1 MERLKSL
8 KSIHH
13 ISFIAILEPFSN
25 SSQIHQFRNHLN
37 MDNALSNPNGK
48 IWLFWNKEVDCKIL
62 ENGEQVIT
70 CELNHVMNPNQFSVS
85 FVYAKCKDHLRRPL
99 WDSMLQQ
106 SNTSLPWCSLGDFN
120 VITEPEEKL
129 GGITYNMRKSLEF
142 ISIIEACGLQDLG
155 YTGQKY
161 TWSNQRGIYSRIW
174 KRLDRGM
181 VNDKW
186 LEVMPQTT
194 ITHLPTVGSDHCPLL
209 LEFTEHYQHHIKYFK
224 FLNCWTDHP
233 SFMETVNNC
242 WNRNIEG
249 NPMWCFH
256 QKMKRLSTTLSRW
269 SRLQFGDIY
278 AKVKEYEDKV
288 RQAEEDLILD
298 NSEECRTN
306 LHSINAEYIRYLK
319 LEDSMLKQKT
329 QLQWFKE
336 GDKNS
341 KYFHAIIRGR
351 RRKLF
356 IHRIQNDEG
365 NWLQGDD
372 DIARAAC
379 DHFQNIFTGEDTH
392 IQEDALQCIPKLVT
406 DDQNRD
412 LQALPNLEELRT
424 VVFSMN
430 PNSAAGPD
438 GMNGK
443 FFQECWEIIKEDLF
457 RVVLSFFN
465 GQTLP
470 KYYTH
475 TCLVLLPKVSHPN
488 KLSEFRPISLS
499 NFTNKI
505 ISKLLCLRLAPT
517 LPTLISPN
525 QSGFVKNRS
534 ISENIMLAQ
543 EIIHQIKKP
552 NVGGNV
558 VIKLDMAKAYDRVS
572 WSYICLILRRMG
584 FGERF
589 IDMVWRIMSHN
600 WYSII
605 INGSRHG
612 FFHSTRGLKQGDP
625 LSPSLFI
632 LGAEVLSRL
641 LNNLH
646 QHPHYHG
653 FFMAKRGPQI
663 NHLSFADDIII
674 FSSGRSQ
681 TLQLI
686 MDTLHTYESTSGQL
700 INRDKSHF
708 MIPSN
713 AFNSTV
719 RRIKQVTG
727 FRQKNSPITYLGC
740 PLYIGRQKLI
750 YYSDL
755 IAKVVARI
763 TGWQAK
769 ILNYGGR
776 ATLVKHVIQALPIH
790 LLSAS
795 SPPNLSYP
803 HDEGG
808 IGVRQISDVAKSF
821 QYKQWWTFR
830 TKTSLWGDFIKAK
843 YCQRSNPITKKW
855 DTGQSLIWKQLM
867 KNKHKVEPHIQ
878 WQIQS
883 GSCLF
888 WWDNWLGVGPLAQ
901 FNTNSCRL
909 NNTTVSAF
917 MNNGQWNTDLLIQQ
931 APPQLVSTILDIHI
945 NYQPLQQDQPCW
957 TLNNNGE
964 FSCSSAWNILR
975 DKRPKTRINSN
986 TWHQFI
992 PFKCSFLVWRALRG
1006 KLPTNEKITSFGHS
1020 PSQCHCCYR
1029 PGLDTIDHIF
1039 VAGAFAKSTWSMFAD
1054 SVGISKEYT
1063 PLRNLLMRW
1072 WTTKCRNEAHR
1083 LLLQALPIFICWN
1096 LWKNRCASKYGGKQS
1111 NLARVKFSVLKDTYL
1126 LLHSAFPYINWP
1138 NNWRDLVILVE
1149 QCYHDIKVFPVC
1161 WSKPT
1166 DHLVKLNTDGSA
1178 LTNPGNIGGGGIL
1191 RNASC
1196 DLMFAYAI
1204 PLGSGTNNQAE
1215 VILEVD
1221 SQLLLKWLQQEAK
1234 PPWSIKEL
1242 LDKLNNIIHQ
1252 FQEFSCNHTFRE
1264 ANSTAD
1270 SLSKYSHKCSAPE
1283 LYFNKQDLPK
1293 EARAL
1298 MELDMLGMVRNRAF
1312 LFSVPISVICAGT
1325 YKPTTHHSTS
1335 GETNLG
1341 ASGCSSSRMQQTTNG
1356 SLTNPT
1362 EATILWKAV
1371 RGGNTTGSCIRS
1383 PLYCNFSLHLT
1394 FLSNNILQ
1402 QQAAT
1407 FREHIQ
1413 YNLQNYLPLCFS
1425 VCAIT
1430 TGKPPSNL
1438 NQITREDPLFWEA
1451 CSNTK
1456 LELHI
1461 NLQQCLHSIHA
1472 LSNSSIFAAALCAN
1486 PVLLA
1491 FVCCVAAGTSTT
1503 GELFHQKLEISNRT
1517 PQKQSHYFHKEHGY
1531 SSLQISLAMRFG
1543 GFVLYRYPSC
1553 SSFIEPALI
1562 PKISHP
1568 QLHQCSWQTPFR
1580 NATKAAATWGYYEA
1594 EQSDCQ
1600 PHSPLSTHLSNKST
1614 NMHQTRNK
1622 YKFVGVVFLCR
1633 YSKKVNH
1640 LKTKTNKQ
1648 PNYNGSNKEL
1658 HKNMHQPFLF
1668 PQLFAPML
1676 IDNAGSLMHTGYN
1689 FKVEN
1694 SWHHKDTAA
1703 IIINHHLYLPYAA
1716 QQQNTVS
1723 TTEPNLQ
1730 QQSCY
1735 HCNYRGSKGLGTR
1748 LQQPCLFASLANS
1761 GYQFSPQQLQGLWIL

>member
-1 MERLKSL
+1 MSSILSWNVRGINTQGVMERLQSL
-8 KSIHH
+8 KSIHQ
-13 ISFIAILEPFSN
+13 ISLFAILEPFSD
-25 SSQIHQFRNHLN
+25 SSQIHQFRNQLN
-37 MDNALSNPNGK
+37 MDNAISNPNGK
-48 IWLFWNKEVDCKIL
+48 IWLFWNKNVDCRIL

-70 CELNHVMNPNQFSVS
+70 CEICHVMNPNQFRVS
-85 FVYAKCKDHLRRPL
+85 FVYAKWKDHLRRPL
-99 WDSMLQQ
+99 WDSMLQH
-106 SNTSLPWCSLGDFN
+106 SNTTLPWCTLGDFN

-129 GGITYNMRKSLEF
+129 GGVTYNMRKSLEF
-142 ISIIEACGLQDLG
+142 ISIIQACGLQDLG
-155 YTGQKY
+155 FFGQKY
-161 TWSNQRGIYSRIW
+161 TWSKQRGIFFRIW

-209 LEFTEHYQHHIKYFK
+209 LEFTEHHQHHIKYFK
-224 FLNCWTDHP
+224 FMNCWTDHH
-233 SFMETVNNC
+233 SFMDTVSNC

-256 QKMKRLSTTLSRW
+256 QKMKRLSNTLSRS
-269 SRLQFGDIY
+269 SRMQFGDIY
-278 AKVKEYEDKV
+278 AKAKEYEAKV
-288 RQAEEDLILD
+288 RQAEEDLILL
-298 NSEECRTN
+298 NSEECRAN
-306 LHSINAEYIRYLK
+306 LHAINAEYIRYLK
-319 LEDSMLKQKT
+319 LEDSILKQKT

-392 IQEDALQCIPKLVT
+392 IQEDALQCIPKLIT

-412 LQALPNLEELRT
+412 LQALPTLEELRT

-470 KYYTH
+470 NYYTH
-475 TCLVLLPKVSHPN
+475 TCLVLLPKVSHPT

-517 LPTLISPN
+517 LPTFISPN

-572 WSYICLILRRMG
+572 WSYICLVLRKMG
-584 FGERF
+584 FGEGF

-605 INGSRHG
+605 INSSRHG

-632 LGAEVLSRL
+632 LGADVLSRL

-646 QHPHYHG
+646 HHHPNYQG

-663 NHLSFADDIII
+663 NHLSFADDVII
-674 FSSGRSQ
+674 FSSGRAQ

-686 MDTLHTYESTSGQL
+686 METLHTYESTSGQL
-700 INRDKSHF
+700 INRDKSQF
-708 MIPSN
+708 MVPSN

-719 RRIKQVTG
+719 RRIKKVTG
-727 FRQKNSPITYLGC
+727 FRQKDSPITYLGC

-755 IAKVVARI
+755 IAKVVNRI

-776 ATLVKHVIQALPIH
+776 VTLGWKNDKRKYHW
-790 LLSAS
+790 S
-795 SPPNLSYP
+795 SWKNLSYP
-803 HDEGG
+803 YDEGG

-830 TKTSLWGDFIKAK
+830 TKNSLWGDFTKAK

-855 DTGQSLIWKQLM
+855 HTGQSLIWKHLM

-901 FNTNSCRL
+901 FNNNSCRL

-917 MNNGQWNTDLLIQQ
+917 MDNGQWNTDLLIQQ
-931 APPQLVSTILDIHI
+931 APPQMVSNILATHI
-945 NYQPLQQDQPCW
+945 NYQPVQKDQPCW

-964 FSCSSAWNILR
+964 FSCSSAWNIIR

-992 PFKCSFLVWRALRG
+992 PFKCSFLVWRALKG

-1020 PSQCHCCYR
+1020 PSQCFCCYR
-1029 PGLDTIDHIF
+1029 PGQDTIDHIF
-1039 VAGAFAKSTWSMFAD
+1039 VAGAFSRSTWSMFAD

-1072 WTTKCRNEAHR
+1072 WTSKCRNEAHK
-1083 LLLQALPIFICWN
+1083 LMIQALPIFICWN
-1096 LWKNRCASKYGGKQS
+1096 LWKNRCASKYGGKHS
-1111 NLARVKFSVLKDTYL
+1111 NLARVKFSVFKDTSH

-1138 NNWRDLVILVE
+1138 NNWRDLVLLVE
-1149 QCYHDIKVFPVC
+1149 KCYHDIKIIPVC
-1161 WSKPT
+1161 WSKPP
-1166 DHLVKLNTDGSA
+1166 DHLLKLNTDGSA
-1178 LTNPGNIGGGGIL
+1178 LNTPGYIGGGGIL
-1191 RNASC
+1191 RNASSE
-1196 DLMFAYAI
+1196 LMFAYAI
-1204 PLGSGTNNQAE
+1204 PLGTGTNNQAE
-1215 VILEVD
+1215 IKSAIFGLSWCLHLGYMQVILEVD
-1221 SQLLLKWLQQEAK
+1221 SQLLLKWLQHEAK
-1234 PPWSIKEL
+1234 PPWSIKEM
-1242 LDKLNNIIHQ
+1242 LDKLNTIILN
-1252 FQEFSCNHTFRE
+1252 FQEFSCNHVFRE

-1270 SLSKYSHKCSAPE
+1270 ILSKHSHKCTAPE
-1283 LYFNKQDLPK
+1283 LYFNKHDLPK
-1293 EARAL
+1293 EARAH
-1298 MELDMLGMVRNRAF
+1298 MELELLGNYKIAPPHPS
-1312 LFSVPISVICAGT
+1312 LGGTPLSVPWCSRSRMHQV
-1325 YKPTTHHSTS
+1325 TTGSLPNPIDVS
-1335 GETNLG
+1335 PLWIY
-1341 ASGCSSSRMQQTTNG
+1341 AKGCSN
-1356 SLTNPT
+1356 
-1362 EATILWKAV
+1362 
-1371 RGGNTTGSCIRS
+1371 TGSCIGK
-1383 PLYCNFSLHLT
+1383 PFYCKFSLPLT
-1394 FLSNNILQ
+1394 FLNNNTLQYHKELILITTKGPLLEVACNNMHLNLLYYESSRYLNKRETTTWHARTSPNSQPLTQANTLPATSVTKLQ
-1402 QQAAT
+1402 Q
-1407 FREHIQ
+1407 
-1413 YNLQNYLPLCFS
+1413 
-1425 VCAIT
+1425 
-1430 TGKPPSNL
+1430 
-1438 NQITREDPLFWEA
+1438 
-1451 CSNTK
+1451 
-1456 LELHI
+1456 
-1461 NLQQCLHSIHA
+1461 
-1472 LSNSSIFAAALCAN
+1472 
-1486 PVLLA
+1486 
-1491 FVCCVAAGTSTT
+1491 
-1503 GELFHQKLEISNRT
+1503 
-1517 PQKQSHYFHKEHGY
+1517 
-1531 SSLQISLAMRFG
+1531 
-1543 GFVLYRYPSC
+1543 
-1553 SSFIEPALI
+1553 
-1562 PKISHP
+1562 
-1568 QLHQCSWQTPFR
+1568 
-1580 NATKAAATWGYYEA
+1580 
-1594 EQSDCQ
+1594 
-1600 PHSPLSTHLSNKST
+1600 
-1614 NMHQTRNK
+1614 
-1622 YKFVGVVFLCR
+1622 
-1633 YSKKVNH
+1633 
-1640 LKTKTNKQ
+1640 
-1648 PNYNGSNKEL
+1648 
-1658 HKNMHQPFLF
+1658 
-1668 PQLFAPML
+1668 
-1676 IDNAGSLMHTGYN
+1676 
-1689 FKVEN
+1689 VEN
-1694 SWHHKDTAA
+1694 AWLLREPAA
-1703 IIINHHLYLPYAA
+1703 IITHPLYLPYAA
-1716 QQQNTVS
+1716 QQQQYQKRDLLLNLTCNNKQAITAAREAARNWVQDCNNHGLSS
-1723 TTEPNLQ
+1723 TTQHPSIPATTIYLDHHAGVRMQ
-1730 QQSCY
+1730 L
-1735 HCNYRGSKGLGTR
+1735 H
-1748 LQQPCLFASLANS
+1748 LF
-1761 GYQFSPQQLQGLWIL
+1761 

>member
-1 MERLKSL
+1 MSSILSWNVRGINTQGVMERLQSL
-8 KSIHH
+8 KSIHQ
-13 ISFIAILEPFSN
+13 ISLFAILEPFSD
-25 SSQIHQFRNHLN
+25 SSQIHQFRNQLN
-37 MDNALSNPNGK
+37 MDNAISNPNGK
-48 IWLFWNKEVDCKIL
+48 IWLFWNKDVDCRIL

-70 CELNHVMNPNQFSVS
+70 CEIFHVRNPNQFRVS

-99 WDSMLQQ
+99 WDSMLQH
-106 SNTSLPWCSLGDFN
+106 SNTTLPWCTLGDFN

-129 GGITYNMRKSLEF
+129 GGVTYNMRKSLAF
-142 ISIIEACGLQDLG
+142 ISIIQACGLQDLG
-155 YTGQKY
+155 FSGQKY
-161 TWSNQRGIYSRIW
+161 TWSNQRGIFFRIW

-209 LEFTEHYQHHIKYFK
+209 
-224 FLNCWTDHP
+224 
-233 SFMETVNNC
+233 
-242 WNRNIEG
+242 NIEG

-256 QKMKRLSTTLSRW
+256 QKMKRLSNTLSRW
-269 SRLQFGDIY
+269 SRMQFGDIY
-278 AKVKEYEDKV
+278 AKVKEYEAKV
-288 RQAEEDLILD
+288 RQAEEDLILL
-298 NSEECRTN
+298 NSEECRAN
-306 LHSINAEYIRYLK
+306 LYAINAEYIRYLK

-412 LQALPNLEELRT
+412 LQALPTLEELRT

-438 GMNGK
+438 GMN
-443 FFQECWEIIKEDLF
+443 
-457 RVVLSFFN
+457 
-465 GQTLP
+465 
-470 KYYTH
+470 
-475 TCLVLLPKVSHPN
+475 VSHPT

-572 WSYICLILRRMG
+572 WSYICLVLRKMG
-584 FGERF
+584 FGEGF

-612 FFHSTRGLKQGDP
+612 FFHFTRGLKQGDP
-625 LSPSLFI
+625 LSPFLFI

-646 QHPHYHG
+646 HHPNYQG
-653 FFMAKRGPQI
+653 FFMAKRGPKI
-663 NHLSFADDIII
+663 NHLSFADDVII
-674 FSSGRSQ
+674 FSSGRAQ

-686 MDTLHTYESTSGQL
+686 METLHTYESTSGQL
-700 INRDKSHF
+700 INRDKSQF
-708 MIPSN
+708 MVPSN

-719 RRIKQVTG
+719 RRIKKVTG
-727 FRQKNSPITYLGC
+727 FRQKDSPITYLGC

-755 IAKVVARI
+755 IAKVVNRI

-776 ATLVKHVIQALPIH
+776 VTLVKHVIQALPIH

-795 SPPNLSYP
+795 SPPITILKQIQSITANFFWGWKNDKRKYHWSSWKNLSYP
-803 HDEGG
+803 YDEVG

-830 TKTSLWGDFIKAK
+830 TKNSLWGDFTKAK

-855 DTGQSLIWKQLM
+855 HTGQSLIWKHLM

-901 FNTNSCRL
+901 FNNNSCRL

-917 MNNGQWNTDLLIQQ
+917 MDNGQWNPDLLIQQ
-931 APPQLVSTILDIHI
+931 APPQMVSNILATHI

-957 TLNNNGE
+957 KLNNNGE
-964 FSCSSAWNILR
+964 
-975 DKRPKTRINSN
+975 
-986 TWHQFI
+986 
-992 PFKCSFLVWRALRG
+992 
-1006 KLPTNEKITSFGHS
+1006 
-1020 PSQCHCCYR
+1020 
-1029 PGLDTIDHIF
+1029 PGQDTIDHIF
-1039 VAGAFAKSTWSMFAD
+1039 VAGAFARSTWSMFAD
-1054 SVGISKEYT
+1054 SVGISKEYI

-1072 WTTKCRNEAHR
+1072 WTSKCRNEAHK
-1083 LLLQALPIFICWN
+1083 LMIQALPIFICWN
-1096 LWKNRCASKYGGKQS
+1096 LWKNRCASKYGGKHS
-1111 NLARVKFSVLKDTYL
+1111 NLARVKFSIFKDTSH

-1138 NNWRDLVILVE
+1138 NNWRDLVLLVE

-1178 LTNPGNIGGGGIL
+1178 LTNPDNIGGGGIL
-1191 RNASC
+1191 RNASG

-1215 VILEVD
+1215 IKAVIFGLSWCLHLGYNQVILEVD
-1221 SQLLLKWLQQEAK
+1221 SQLLLKWMQQEAK

-1242 LDKLNNIIHQ
+1242 LDKLNNIINQ

-1270 SLSKYSHKCSAPE
+1270 SLSKHSHKCSVPE

-1298 MELDMLGMVRNRAF
+1298 MELDMLGMA
-1312 LFSVPISVICAGT
+1312 
-1325 YKPTTHHSTS
+1325 
-1335 GETNLG
+1335 
-1341 ASGCSSSRMQQTTNG
+1341 
-1356 SLTNPT
+1356 
-1362 EATILWKAV
+1362 
-1371 RGGNTTGSCIRS
+1371 
-1383 PLYCNFSLHLT
+1383 NFRRRRLKR
-1394 FLSNNILQ
+1394 IK
-1402 QQAAT
+1402 
-1407 FREHIQ
+1407 
-1413 YNLQNYLPLCFS
+1413 
-1425 VCAIT
+1425 
-1430 TGKPPSNL
+1430 KPP
-1438 NQITREDPLFWEA
+1438 
-1451 CSNTK
+1451 
-1456 LELHI
+1456 
-1461 NLQQCLHSIHA
+1461 
-1472 LSNSSIFAAALCAN
+1472 
-1486 PVLLA
+1486 
-1491 FVCCVAAGTSTT
+1491 
-1503 GELFHQKLEISNRT
+1503 
-1517 PQKQSHYFHKEHGY
+1517 
-1531 SSLQISLAMRFG
+1531 
-1543 GFVLYRYPSC
+1543 
-1553 SSFIEPALI
+1553 
-1562 PKISHP
+1562 
-1568 QLHQCSWQTPFR
+1568 
-1580 NATKAAATWGYYEA
+1580 
-1594 EQSDCQ
+1594 
-1600 PHSPLSTHLSNKST
+1600 
-1614 NMHQTRNK
+1614 
-1622 YKFVGVVFLCR
+1622 
-1633 YSKKVNH
+1633 
-1640 LKTKTNKQ
+1640 
-1648 PNYNGSNKEL
+1648 
-1658 HKNMHQPFLF
+1658 
-1668 PQLFAPML
+1668 
-1676 IDNAGSLMHTGYN
+1676 
-1689 FKVEN
+1689 
-1694 SWHHKDTAA
+1694 
-1703 IIINHHLYLPYAA
+1703 
-1716 QQQNTVS
+1716 
-1723 TTEPNLQ
+1723 
-1730 QQSCY
+1730 
-1735 HCNYRGSKGLGTR
+1735 
-1748 LQQPCLFASLANS
+1748 
-1761 GYQFSPQQLQGLWIL
+1761 

>member
-1 MERLKSL
+1 MSSILSWNVRGINTQGVMERLQSL
-8 KSIHH
+8 KSIHQ
-13 ISFIAILEPFSN
+13 ISLFAILEPFSD
-25 SSQIHQFRNHLN
+25 SSQIHQFRNQLN
-37 MDNALSNPNGK
+37 MDNAISNPNGK
-48 IWLFWNKEVDCKIL
+48 IWLFWNKDVDCRIL
-62 ENGEQVIT
+62 ENGEHVIT
-70 CELNHVMNPNQFSVS
+70 CEIFHVMNPNQFRVS

-99 WDSMLQQ
+99 WDNMLQH
-106 SNTSLPWCSLGDFN
+106 SNTTLPWCTLGDFN

-129 GGITYNMRKSLEF
+129 GGVTYNMRKSLEF
-142 ISIIEACGLQDLG
+142 ISIIQACGLQDLG
-155 YTGQKY
+155 FSGQKY
-161 TWSNQRGIYSRIW
+161 TWSNQRGIFFRIW

-209 LEFTEHYQHHIKYFK
+209 LEFTEHHQHQIKYFK
-224 FLNCWTDHP
+224 FMNCWTDHH
-233 SFMETVNNC
+233 SFMDTVSNC

-256 QKMKRLSTTLSRW
+256 QKMKRLSNTLSRW
-269 SRLQFGDIY
+269 SRMQFGDIY
-278 AKVKEYEDKV
+278 AKVKECEAKV
-288 RQAEEDLILD
+288 RQAEKDLILL
-298 NSEECRTN
+298 NSEECRAN
-306 LHSINAEYIRYLK
+306 LHAINAEYIRYLK

-336 GDKNS
+336 GDKNF

-412 LQALPNLEELRT
+412 LQALPTLEELRT

-475 TCLVLLPKVSHPN
+475 TCLVLLPKVSHPT

-572 WSYICLILRRMG
+572 WSYICLVLRKMG
-584 FGERF
+584 FGEGF
-589 IDMVWRIMSHN
+589 IDM
-600 WYSII
+600 
-605 INGSRHG
+605 
-612 FFHSTRGLKQGDP
+612 
-625 LSPSLFI
+625 
-632 LGAEVLSRL
+632 
-641 LNNLH
+641 
-646 QHPHYHG
+646 G

-663 NHLSFADDIII
+663 NHLSFADDVII
-674 FSSGRSQ
+674 FSSGRAQ

-686 MDTLHTYESTSGQL
+686 METLHTYESTSGQL
-700 INRDKSHF
+700 INRDKSQF
-708 MIPSN
+708 MVPSN

-719 RRIKQVTG
+719 RRIKKVTG
-727 FRQKNSPITYLGC
+727 FRQKDSPITYLGC

-755 IAKVVARI
+755 IAKVVNRI

-776 ATLVKHVIQALPIH
+776 VTLVKHVIQALPIH
-790 LLSAS
+790 LLPAI
-795 SPPNLSYP
+795 SPPVTILKQIQSITANFFWGWKNDKRKYHWSSWKNLSYP
-803 HDEGG
+803 YDEGG

-830 TKTSLWGDFIKAK
+830 TKNSLWGDFTKAK

-855 DTGQSLIWKQLM
+855 HTGQSLIWKHLM

-901 FNTNSCRL
+901 FNNNSCRL

-917 MNNGQWNTDLLIQQ
+917 MDNGQWTTDLLIQQ
-931 APPQLVSTILDIHI
+931 APPQMV
-945 NYQPLQQDQPCW
+945 
-957 TLNNNGE
+957 
-964 FSCSSAWNILR
+964 
-975 DKRPKTRINSN
+975 
-986 TWHQFI
+986 
-992 PFKCSFLVWRALRG
+992 
-1006 KLPTNEKITSFGHS
+1006 
-1020 PSQCHCCYR
+1020 
-1029 PGLDTIDHIF
+1029 PGQDTIDHIL
-1039 VAGAFAKSTWSMFAD
+1039 VAGAFARSTWSMFAD

-1072 WTTKCRNEAHR
+1072 WTSKYRNEAHKIMI
-1083 LLLQALPIFICWN
+1083 QALPIFICWN
-1096 LWKNRCASKYGGKQS
+1096 LWKNRCASKYGGKHS
-1111 NLARVKFSVLKDTYL
+1111 NLAKVKFSVFKDTSH

-1138 NNWRDLVILVE
+1138 NNWRDLVLLVE

-1178 LTNPGNIGGGGIL
+1178 LTNPDNIGGGGIL

-1215 VILEVD
+1215 IKAAIFGLSWCLHLGYNQVILEVD

-1242 LDKLNNIIHQ
+1242 LDKLNNIINQ
-1252 FQEFSCNHTFRE
+1252 FQEFSYNHTFRE

-1270 SLSKYSHKCSAPE
+1270 SLSKHSHKCSVPE

-1298 MELDMLGMVRNRAF
+1298 MELDMLGMVRNRALF
-1312 LFSVPISVICAGT
+1312 LLSFPISVVCAGT
-1325 YKPTTHHSTS
+1325 YKPTTHQSTS

-1341 ASGCSSSRMQQTTNG
+1341 APWCSNSRMQQTTNG
-1356 SLTNPT
+1356 SLPNPID
-1362 EATILWKAV
+1362 ATPLWMAV
-1371 RGGNTTGSCIRS
+1371 KGCKNTGSCIRS
-1383 PLYCNFSLHLT
+1383 PLY
-1394 FLSNNILQ
+1394 
-1402 QQAAT
+1402 
-1407 FREHIQ
+1407 
-1413 YNLQNYLPLCFS
+1413 
-1425 VCAIT
+1425 
-1430 TGKPPSNL
+1430 
-1438 NQITREDPLFWEA
+1438 
-1451 CSNTK
+1451 
-1456 LELHI
+1456 
-1461 NLQQCLHSIHA
+1461 
-1472 LSNSSIFAAALCAN
+1472 
-1486 PVLLA
+1486 
-1491 FVCCVAAGTSTT
+1491 
-1503 GELFHQKLEISNRT
+1503 
-1517 PQKQSHYFHKEHGY
+1517 
-1531 SSLQISLAMRFG
+1531 
-1543 GFVLYRYPSC
+1543 
-1553 SSFIEPALI
+1553 
-1562 PKISHP
+1562 
-1568 QLHQCSWQTPFR
+1568 
-1580 NATKAAATWGYYEA
+1580 
-1594 EQSDCQ
+1594 
-1600 PHSPLSTHLSNKST
+1600 
-1614 NMHQTRNK
+1614 
-1622 YKFVGVVFLCR
+1622 
-1633 YSKKVNH
+1633 SKKFNH
-1640 LKTKTNKQ
+1640 FKT
-1648 PNYNGSNKEL
+1648 SNKEL
-1658 HKNMHQPFLF
+1658 HTNLHQPFHF
-1668 PQLFAPML
+1668 PQLLDLFLVAK
-1676 IDNAGSLMHTGYN
+1676 AGSQLHTCYN

-1694 SWHHKDTAA
+1694 AWLLREPAA
-1703 IIINHHLYLPYAA
+1703 IITHPLYLPYAA
-1716 QQQNTVS
+1716 QQQKYQKRDLPQVQNAS
-1723 TTEPNLQ
+1723 SSNLQ
-1730 QQSCY
+1730 IGRYPKDLTIIQQREIQQGAG
-1735 HCNYRGSKGLGTR
+1735 YRTTTTMFFCSLGY
-1748 LQQPCLFASLANS
+1748 L
-1761 GYQFSPQQLQGLWIL
+1761 